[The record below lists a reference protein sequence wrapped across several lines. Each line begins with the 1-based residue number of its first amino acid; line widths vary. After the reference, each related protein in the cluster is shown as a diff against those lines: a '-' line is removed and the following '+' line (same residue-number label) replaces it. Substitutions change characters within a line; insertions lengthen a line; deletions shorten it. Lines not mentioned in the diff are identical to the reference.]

1 MGTTFYSWIES
12 KECLDVLAGCAKQ
25 VALRASQM
33 GILLEDAYLE
43 QECRAD
49 FNKAVA
55 ADLWQFL
62 KINAEQLSSKATTL
76 LVSGDTRKFATFIV
90 SSFLDYCLD
99 KRRTDSPFHAY
110 YRHMRTVLSQAD
122 DIQYRAEQRRG
133 AYYAWCDKTDLT
145 LLPDTYE
152 FNQQHLN
159 YTAWAASTVPFSD
172 IHEKPAMLKLS
183 RHYWDEALQRLVQ
196 LYLLPIRGLVAF
208 VATKYPLIPKQTE
221 LDHVDGNDE
230 DENAEGRLGR
240 TIYDHQQQ
248 MPQLPIDIID
258 TALETLA
265 RDCANELTATE
276 RTILI
281 MQAEQQTLN
290 DIARHLG
297 MKGASNVS
305 YHQEKAYRKLRL
317 KWSLWALP
325 DSEHY
330 SVAAEEQELFFKK
343 VIAFCKDLDACRDN
357 NHGENS

>member
-1 MGTTFYSWIES
+1 MSTPFQNWIAS
-12 KECLDVLAGCAKQ
+12 ADCFDLLINCAGQ
-25 VALRASQM
+25 IALRASQM
-33 GILLEDAYLE
+33 GILLEDAHLE

-62 KINAEQLSSKATTL
+62 KTHAEQLSSKATTL
-76 LVSGDTRKFATFIV
+76 LVSGDTRKFTAFII
-90 SSFLDYCLD
+90 SEFLDHCLD

-122 DIQYRAEQRRG
+122 GIQYWAEQRKG
-133 AYYAWCDKTDLT
+133 AYYAWCDKPDLA

-152 FNQQHLN
+152 FSQQHLN
-159 YTAWAASTVPFSD
+159 YTAWAASAVPFSD
-172 IHEKPAMLKLS
+172 IHEKFAMLKLS
-183 RHYWDEALQRLVQ
+183 RHYWDEALQQLVQ
-196 LYLLPIRGLVAF
+196 RYLLPIRGLVAF
-208 VATKYPLIPKQTE
+208 VAAKYPLVPKQTE
-221 LDHVDGNDE
+221 LDHADGSDG

-240 TIYDHQQQ
+240 TIYDQQQQ
-248 MPQLPIDIID
+248 MPQLPNDIID
-258 TALETLA
+258 SGLETLA
-265 RDCANELTATE
+265 RDCTNELTTTE
-276 RTILI
+276 RAILI
-281 MQAEQQTLN
+281 MQAEQQTLS

-317 KWSLWALP
+317 KWNLWGLP

-343 VIAFCKDLDACRDN
+343 VIAFCKELDACRDC
-357 NHGENS
+357 NHGEIS